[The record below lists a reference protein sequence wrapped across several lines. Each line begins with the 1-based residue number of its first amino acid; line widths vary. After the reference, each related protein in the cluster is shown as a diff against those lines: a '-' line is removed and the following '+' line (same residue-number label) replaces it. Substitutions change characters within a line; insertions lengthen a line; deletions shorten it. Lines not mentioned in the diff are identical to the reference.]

1 MQAISWCHNYS
12 IFNFHQKSLIDGKKE
27 RKKCLDMK
35 KFNRFKKHF
44 PKLSSGEI
52 LKKIK
57 KNR

>member
-1 MQAISWCHNYS
+1 
-12 IFNFHQKSLIDGKKE
+12 
-27 RKKCLDMK
+27 MK

-57 KNR
+57 KTGNTGFSKTVSP